1 MDRTLEQEA
10 GVPTE
15 FQQTLGKVQ
24 GHAPKG

>member
-1 MDRTLEQEA
+1 MDWALEQEA